1 MAMTER
7 IVFMP
12 YVWRLRGKKKVLEPG
27 TPVLCRSESD
37 ALRWVEKLETGALTA
52 AGGQAVKM
60 LVDEMAGDYGEP
72 TLLASAG
79 TVPALADA

>member
-12 YVWRLRGKKKVLEPG
+12 YVWRQRGKKKVLEPG
-27 TPVLCRSESD
+27 APVLCRSESD
-37 ALRWVEKLETGALTA
+37 AQRWVEKLENGSLTA

-60 LVDEMAGDYGEP
+60 MVDEVAGDYGEP
-72 TLLASAG
+72 ILLASAG
-79 TVPALADA
+79 AVPALTDD

>member
-27 TPVLCRSESD
+27 MPVLCRSESD
-37 ALRWVEKLETGALTA
+37 ALRWVEKLENGALTA
-52 AGGQAVKM
+52 AGGQADRRLKCLLM
-60 LVDEMAGDYGEP
+60 KLQEIMANQYY
-72 TLLASAG
+72 
-79 TVPALADA
+79 